1 MKQDKGF
8 AVPLRC
14 IFSGLPMRP
23 AILRCARFG
32 GWCCLMLI
40 VVFLFPLWGM
50 ASGTNP
56 PSLGFDPDKVS
67 SRLLLMENKGQV
79 TDLQGNLRPDVLFLG
94 QNGGMKV
101 AIRTTG
107 ISFQFEKRE
116 AATKALATFSSLLK
130 DTAALKPTMT
140 ETYRIDLD
148 LIGSNTAAEVTHGP
162 VSGYYENYYNTPHA
176 PEGILEVQSYE
187 AITLVNVYPGID
199 WKIYSQTGALKYDFV
214 VHPGADPR
222 MIRLHYAGATDV
234 SLLADGKLKI
244 GTPMGEIVE
253 DAPVSFLDNGAQVDT
268 KFNLENGELT
278 FDIAV
283 FDSTETLVIDPL
295 LVWATYNG
303 GAGNDN
309 GISMATFG
317 GTNIYIAGQTSST
330 NAISQGGHQNTFGGY
345 SDAFIAKFDTNG
357 IRIWASYYGGMET
370 DAAYGAATD
379 PFGNVYIAGNTSSW
393 TGIGA
398 GGHQNTFNGSS
409 VNAFLVKFND
419 SGLRL
424 WGTYYGGNGSA
435 GGGRPSTDALGNV
448 FLVGNTY
455 STSGIAAGGYQNT
468 SGGDSDCFLVKFNA
482 AGVRLWATY
491 LGGTQ
496 FDYLTH
502 SATDVSGNV
511 YVAGGAAS
519 SSGIALGGHQNTYGG
534 NSDLILAKF
543 NGLGALLWCTYYG
556 DTSLEDTPDVTI
568 DAQSNVYLIGQTNSP
583 ANIASGGHQNQLGGQ
598 IDIFLAKFHASGN
611 RLWATYYGDTLIDNT
626 RAVITDAA
634 SNVYLVGFTRSS
646 RFIASG
652 GYQNT
657 LLSMWGDAFIAK
669 FDPAGTRIWGT
680 YFGFPMQT
688 QINGIRVIPSNSIF
702 VCGPSALQT
711 NMNGGPHQPVYGGGI
726 YDSFLAKITQGP
738 CTSPPAATGAVN
750 ASYCEGNPIPTLSV
764 AIPAVGDS
772 VVWHTASVGGAPAVG
787 TILGTRGSS
796 FRPTNPATFTYY
808 AATTRINLPC
818 VASTRIPVTLTQN
831 LSPSVIASSNS
842 PVCQGDTLNLSVVVN
857 SSYAWSGPAGFNATN
872 QFPSIPNFGSNMAG
886 NYFITVTGGNGCTAT
901 DTLAVN
907 FLPTPATPSGAND
920 GSYCIGDPVP
930 SLTVAAP
937 PVGQT
942 VYWFA
947 APVGGGLAS
956 GTVSGIRGNTF
967 LPTSGA
973 TATYYAETLDVG
985 GCISASRTPVTL
997 TLNSLPTLVTSSNAP
1012 VCMGDTIFLNAAG
1025 GNIYAWN
1032 GPNGFSST
1040 LQNPFFVLVDS
1051 TLLGSYGLTATDSNG
1066 CANSTAL
1073 VVTTLPP
1080 VIADFSFVQ
1089 NPGSGLDWTFSD
1101 ASSGNPTAWEWEFGD
1116 GTTSNLQNPSH
1127 TYTASGNYN
1136 VQLIAT
1142 DSCGHDTLLQNI
1154 GVVGTAAA
1162 IIPVITISPNPCN
1175 GNFQIE
1181 TSGWVDGEAFVEI
1194 TNMHGQLILQR
1205 KVDIHSGQFQF
1216 DISLGQV
1223 AGGTYFVKISNAGQ
1237 SVVKKLMV
1245 L

>member
-1 MKQDKGF
+1 
-8 AVPLRC
+8 
-14 IFSGLPMRP
+14 
-23 AILRCARFG
+23 
-32 GWCCLMLI
+32 
-40 VVFLFPLWGM
+40 
-50 ASGTNP
+50 
-56 PSLGFDPDKVS
+56 
-67 SRLLLMENKGQV
+67 MENKGQV

-116 AATKALATFSSLLK
+116 AATKALASFSSLLK
-130 DTAALKPTMT
+130 DTAALKPTLT

-199 WKIYSQTGALKYDFV
+199 WKIYSHAGGLKYDFV
-214 VHPGADPR
+214 VHPGADAR
-222 MIRLHYAGATDV
+222 MIRLHYVGATDLA
-234 SLLADGKLKI
+234 LLTDGKLKI

-278 FDIAV
+278 FDIAH

-295 LVWATYNG
+295 LVWATYYG
-303 GAGNDN
+303 GTGNDY

-317 GTNIYIAGQTSST
+317 GTNIYVAGQTSST
-330 NAISQGGHQNTFGGY
+330 NAISQGGYQNTFGGY
-345 SDAFIAKFDTNG
+345 SDAFIAKFDTSG
-357 IRIWASYYGGMET
+357 IRIWASYYGGMEP
-370 DAAYGAATD
+370 DAAYGATTD

-424 WGTYYGGNGSA
+424 WGTYYGGNGGA

-468 SGGDSDCFLVKFNA
+468 SGGDSDGFLVKFNA

-502 SATDVSGNV
+502 SATDAAGNV
-511 YVAGGAAS
+511 YAAGAAAS
-519 SSGIALGGHQNTYGG
+519 SSGIAVGGHQNTYGG

-543 NGLGALLWCTYYG
+543 NGLGSLLWCTYYG
-556 DTSLEDTPDVTI
+556 DTSEESSTDVTV

-583 ANIASGGHQNQLGGQ
+583 TNIASGGHQNQPGGR
-598 IDIFLAKFHASGN
+598 IDTFLAKFHASGN
-611 RLWATYYGDTLIDNT
+611 RLWATYYGDTMFDHP
-626 RAVITDAA
+626 RAVFTDAA
-634 SNVYLVGFTRSS
+634 SNVYLAGYTTST

-669 FDPAGTRIWGT
+669 FDPAGTRLWGT
-680 YFGFPMQT
+680 YFGFPMHT
-688 QINGIRVIPSNSIF
+688 QIIGMQVIPTNSIF
-702 VCGPSALQT
+702 VCGRTGYQP
-711 NMNGGPHQPVYGGGI
+711 NMNGGPQQPVFGGDL
-726 YDSFLAKITQGP
+726 YDAFLAKIIQGP

-772 VVWHTASVGGAPAVG
+772 VVWYTASVGGTLAAG
-787 TILGTRGSS
+787 TISGTRGSS
-796 FRPTNPATFTYY
+796 FRPTNPATYTYY
-808 AATTRINLPC
+808 ASTQRIALPC
-818 VASTRIPVTLTQN
+818 TSSTRIPVTLTQN
-831 LSPSVIASSNS
+831 PSPSAFATSNS
-842 PVCQGDTLNLSVVVN
+842 PVCQGDTLALAAALH
-857 SSYAWSGPAGFNATN
+857 SSYVWSGPAGFSAAG

-886 NYFITVTGGNGCTAT
+886 NYFITVTGGNGCTAL
-901 DTLAVN
+901 DTVTVI
-907 FLPTPATPSGAND
+907 FLPTPATPSGAID
-920 GSYCIGDPVP
+920 AGYCTGDPIP
-930 SLTVAAP
+930 SITVNAP
-937 PVGQT
+937 PIGQT
-942 VYWFA
+942 VYWYA
-947 APVGGGLAS
+947 APIGGGLAN

-967 LPTSGA
+967 LPTSGSS
-973 TATYYAETLDVG
+973 ATYYAETSDDAG

-997 TLNSLPTLVTSSNAP
+997 TEYPLPVLVASSNSP
-1012 VCMGDTIFLNAAG
+1012 VCMGDTVFLNAIG
-1025 GNIYAWN
+1025 GSTYQWN
-1032 GPNGFSST
+1032 GPNGFAAT
-1040 LQNPFFVLVDS
+1040 VQNPFLVMIDS
-1051 TLLGSYGLTATDSNG
+1051 AMVGSYTLTVTDSNG
-1066 CANSTAL
+1066 CINGTAAT
-1073 VVTTLPP
+1073 VTTLPP
-1080 VIADFSFVQ
+1080 VVANFSFLQ
-1089 NPGSGLDWTFSD
+1089 NSGLDWTFSD
-1101 ASSGNPTAWEWEFGD
+1101 ASSGNPTTWFWEFGD
-1116 GTTSNLQNPSH
+1116 GNTSNLQNPNH
-1127 TYTASGNYN
+1127 TYAASGNYV
-1136 VQLIAT
+1136 VQLIAS
-1142 DSCGHDTLLQNI
+1142 DSCGNDTLVQSI
-1154 GVVGTAAA
+1154 AVVGAMAGIAPA
-1162 IIPVITISPNPCN
+1162 IAIFPNPN
-1175 GNFQIE
+1175 HGVFQIE
-1181 TSGWVDGEAFVEI
+1181 ASGLVDGDAYVEI
-1194 TNMHGQLILQR
+1194 TN
-1205 KVDIHSGQFQF
+1205 V
-1216 DISLGQV
+1216 LGQWIAQQFV
-1223 AGGTYFVKISNAGQ
+1223 SIRSGKFCLEVSLDNISSGTYFVKLSNAGNL
-1237 SVVKKLMV
+1237 VVHKLIV
-1245 L
+1245 H